1 VSKITA
7 WLLRVSTI
15 NRSVHFYPAVKVI
28 FSLPVS
34 LYRHNL
40 QQHAGRVSGSES
52 QQKSLSKFS
61 NTPHKYAAAT
71 FVPREYIQSGPV
83 NVYIVVADNRG
94 RRGWAWQI
102 CWDGC
107 L

>member
-1 VSKITA
+1 MIKDNQ
-7 WLLRVSTI
+7 ST
-15 NRSVHFYPAVKVI
+15 
-28 FSLPVS
+28 LPGVV
-34 LYRHNL
+34 L
-40 QQHAGRVSGSES
+40 VVD
-52 QQKSLSKFS
+52 FWS

-83 NVYIVVADNRG
+83 NVYIVGADNRG